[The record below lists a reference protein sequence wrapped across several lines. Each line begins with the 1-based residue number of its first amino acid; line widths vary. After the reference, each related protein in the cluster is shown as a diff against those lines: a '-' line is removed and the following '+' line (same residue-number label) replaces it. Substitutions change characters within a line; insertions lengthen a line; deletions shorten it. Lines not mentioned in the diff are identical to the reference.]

1 MSKPIVVIVPH
12 NLGAQAAK
20 KRIAEGVERLRRNY
34 VEKLAHSEISWTGD
48 KADLKVVALSQTVTA
63 QLDVQND
70 LVRIEVQLPWFLA
83 ALSDKLQNVL
93 SNSAKESLQIEHTK
107 PKS

>member
-1 MSKPIVVIVPH
+1 MSKSIVVTVPH

-20 KRIAEGVERLRRNY
+20 KRIAEGVERLRRDY
-34 VEKLAHSEISWTGD
+34 VEKLAHSEIAWTGD
-48 KADLKVVALSQTVTA
+48 KADLKVVAFSQTVTA
-63 QLDVQND
+63 QLDVQSD

-93 SNSAKESLQIEHTK
+93 SNSAKESLQIEHTP